1 MVLRPVAN
9 EQVLSG
15 LLDLAVRDASPDGV
29 MPPVDG
35 PPGWTPENLEAFREF
50 HRARFGGLDGPQR
63 TMMYAILVGADV
75 VGMIRLSRLD
85 EPETMETGIWVGR
98 SYRSRGFAAAAL
110 EALLVEAGAAGAR
123 TVIAET
129 TPGNAA
135 ALGVLRRRGAAL
147 TVDGDKVRASIDV
160 TSRRS

>member
-1 MVLRPVAN
+1 M
-9 EQVLSG
+9 
-15 LLDLAVRDASPDGV
+15 
-29 MPPVDG
+29 
-35 PPGWTPENLEAFREF
+35 EAFREF
-50 HRARFGGLDGPQR
+50 HRARFGGLDGAAR
-63 TMMYAILVGADV
+63 TVMYAILVDANV

-98 SYRSRGFAAAAL
+98 SYRGRGFAAAAL

-135 ALGVLRRRGAAL
+135 ALGVLRRRGAVL
-147 TVDGDKVRASIDV
+147 TEESGKVRASMAVPPACIDAIARV
-160 TSRRS
+160 EPSGAWPCTPRRGPTTH